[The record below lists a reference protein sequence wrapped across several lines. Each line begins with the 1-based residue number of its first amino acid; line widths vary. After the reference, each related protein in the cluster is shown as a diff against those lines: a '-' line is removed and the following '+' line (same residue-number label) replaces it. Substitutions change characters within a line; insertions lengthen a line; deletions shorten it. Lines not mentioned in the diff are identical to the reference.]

1 MAVGVTTI
9 GVNQAGGAI
18 MTMIP
23 SVAWKIIRDRRVRGG
38 CDDVTGGP
46 IHMLI
51 ATRQHRLA
59 GKQYEQEDSDVTA
72 SD

>member
-1 MAVGVTTI
+1 MAVGVATI
-9 GVNQAGGAI
+9 GVNQARGAFV
-18 MTMIP
+18 TMIT
-23 SVAWKIIRDRRVRGG
+23 SVAWNIIRDSRVRGG
-38 CDDVTGGP
+38 CDEVTGGP

-59 GKQYEQEDSDVTA
+59 RKQHEQEDSDVTA